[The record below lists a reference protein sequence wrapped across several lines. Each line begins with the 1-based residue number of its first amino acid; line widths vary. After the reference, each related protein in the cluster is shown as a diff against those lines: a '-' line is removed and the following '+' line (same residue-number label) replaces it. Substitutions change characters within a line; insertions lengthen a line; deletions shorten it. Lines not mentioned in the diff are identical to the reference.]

1 MSEKNQS
8 PVLNDCNII
17 LIIIFSFQS
26 ILREERRVSQPHW
39 RDDIFHILSNR
50 ELASIFIGVIIQG
63 FVVNRIVI

>member
-8 PVLNDCNII
+8 PVLNACNII
-17 LIIIFSFQS
+17 LIIFSFQS

-63 FVVNRIVI
+63 FMVNRIVI

>member
-1 MSEKNQS
+1 MREKNQS
-8 PVLNDCNII
+8 PVLNACNII

-50 ELASIFIGVIIQG
+50 ELASIFIGAIIQG
-63 FVVNRIVI
+63 FMVHRIVI